1 MSGDNQ
7 IKRIVTG
14 VNTVKNTEAV
24 DTRDRSSGKISSS
37 QSLSPSLDETVALFR
52 RIFSN
57 DGTLRVRIIENTHNT
72 RIRCGLIYV
81 DGMTDRDLIQNG
93 ITKPLMTYEFLDK
106 DLGTPAELMELIRLR
121 IINISDIMVST
132 DLDELIGAIVGGKT
146 VFLLDGYAG
155 ALNINAQGWQTRA
168 IEEPTTDKA
177 VRGPREGF
185 NESLMTNLTLIR
197 RRVQNSDLKFVFTD
211 IGTRSKTQACICY
224 MESLASPDIL
234 KELHRRLA
242 RVQLDHLLDTGYLAE
257 LIRDEP
263 YSPFE
268 MIGSTERPDSVVGKI
283 MEGRI
288 ALLIEGSPFVL
299 TLPYVFVENFQ
310 ASEDYYIGY
319 MFATFNRLLRVMGA
333 FMSISIP
340 ALYVAL
346 VTYSQEMV
354 PTLLLLS
361 IATARLSVPFPTIV
375 EAILML
381 TIFEI
386 LREAG
391 ARIPNSIGQAVSIV
405 GALVLGQAAVDAR
418 IVSAPMVI
426 VVGLTGITTLLNPR
440 LTGPLIVVR
449 ILLLLMSFFFGI
461 YGYFFGLLGLVI
473 HLMSLRSFGV
483 PYMLGVGSIRPQD
496 IKDTAIRAPWWDMYL
511 RPAIIGARNMKRKP
525 PKKPVKRL

>member
-1 MSGDNQ
+1 MTNAGITD
-7 IKRIVTG
+7 
-14 VNTVKNTEAV
+14 
-24 DTRDRSSGKISSS
+24 ISSQPAPEINS
-37 QSLSPSLDETVALFR
+37 CQPLSCSMDDTLALFR
-52 RIFSN
+52 QIFSS
-57 DGTLRVRIIENTHNT
+57 DGTLR
-72 RIRCGLIYV
+72 IRVIQNDHDKDIRFAVVYV
-81 DGMTDRDLIQNG
+81 DGMIDRELIQSG
-93 ITKPLMTYEFLDK
+93 VMRPVMAYAFADGDRKH
-106 DLGTPAELMELIRLR
+106 PAGLMELIRTR
-121 IINISDIMVST
+121 VITISDVTVSEQ
-132 DLDELIGAIVGGKT
+132 LDELIGAVVSGKT

-155 ALNINAQGWQTRA
+155 SLNINAQSWETRS
-168 IEEPTTDKA
+168 IEEPMTEKA
-177 VRGPREGF
+177 VRGPRDGF
-185 NESLMTNLTLIR
+185 NESLLTNLTLIR

-211 IGTRSKTQACICY
+211 IGTRTKTQTCICY

-234 KELHRRLA
+234 KELQGRLA
-242 RVQLDHLLDTGYLAE
+242 RVEIDHLLDTGYLAE

-288 ALLIEGSPFVL
+288 AVLINGSPFAL
-299 TLPYVFVENFQ
+299 TLPYVFAENFQ
-310 ASEDYYIGY
+310 ASEDYYINY
-319 MFATFNRLLRVMGA
+319 YFATFNRLLRILGA
-333 FMSISIP
+333 LLSISIP
-340 ALYVAL
+340 SVYLAL

-361 IATARLSVPFPTIV
+361 ITTARMSVPFPTVV
-375 EAILML
+375 EAVLML

-440 LTGPLIVVR
+440 LTGPLIIVR
-449 ILLLLMSFFFGI
+449 MILLLSAFLFGI
-461 YGYFFGLLGLVI
+461 FGYFFGLLGLLI

-483 PYMLGVGSIRPQD
+483 PYMLGVGSVRPQD
-496 IKDTAIRAPWWDMYL
+496 IKDTAVRAPWWDMYL
-511 RPAIIGARNMKRKP
+511 RPAVIGARNMKRKVP
-525 PKKPVKRL
+525 QRKRGGR

>member
-1 MSGDNQ
+1 MTDNSEHSALK
-7 IKRIVTG
+7 IDSSRPLSCSMD
-14 VNTVKNTEAV
+14 
-24 DTRDRSSGKISSS
+24 DT
-37 QSLSPSLDETVALFR
+37 LALFR
-52 RIFSN
+52 QIFNN
-57 DGTLRVRIIENTHNT
+57 DGTLRIRVIENAHD
-72 RIRCGLIYV
+72 RHIRCAMVYV
-81 DGMTDRDLIQNG
+81 DGMIDRELIQTG
-93 ITKPLMTYEFLDK
+93 VMKPFMEYEFTD
-106 DLGTPAELMELIRLR
+106 GTAGHPDRLMELIRTR
-121 IINISDIMVST
+121 IITISDVTVSEQ
-132 DLDELIGAIVGGKT
+132 LDELISAVVGGKT

-155 ALNINAQGWQTRA
+155 SLNINAQSWETRS
-168 IEEPTTDKA
+168 IEEPMTEKA
-177 VRGPREGF
+177 VRGPRDGF
-185 NESLMTNLTLIR
+185 NESLLTNLTLIR

-211 IGTRSKTQACICY
+211 IGTRTKTQTCICY

-234 KELHRRLA
+234 KELQGRLD
-242 RVQLDHLLDTGYLAE
+242 RVEIDHLLDTGYLAE

-288 ALLIEGSPFVL
+288 AVLIEGSPFAL

-310 ASEDYYIGY
+310 ASEDYYINY
-319 MFATFNRLLRVMGA
+319 YYATFNRLLRVLGA
-333 FMSISIP
+333 LLSISIP
-340 ALYVAL
+340 AVYLAL

-361 IATARLSVPFPTIV
+361 IATARLSVPFPTVV
-375 EAILML
+375 EAVIML

-440 LTGPLIVVR
+440 LTGPLIIVR
-449 ILLLLMSFFFGI
+449 ILLLLSAFVFGI
-461 YGYFFGLLGLVI
+461 FGYFFGLLGLVI

-496 IKDTAIRAPWWDMYL
+496 IKDTAVRAPWWDMYL
-511 RPAIIGARNMKRKP
+511 RPAVIGARNMRRKAPQKRS
-525 PKKPVKRL
+525 RR

>member
-1 MSGDNQ
+1 MNAGITANSEHSAQKIDSSRPMSCSMD
-7 IKRIVTG
+7 
-14 VNTVKNTEAV
+14 
-24 DTRDRSSGKISSS
+24 DT
-37 QSLSPSLDETVALFR
+37 LAWFR
-52 RIFSN
+52 QVFCN
-57 DGTLRVRIIENTHNT
+57 DGTLRIRVIENDHGE
-72 RIRCGLIYV
+72 RIRCAVVYV
-81 DGMTDRDLIQNG
+81 DGMIDRELIQSG
-93 ITKPLMTYEFLDK
+93 VMRPVMAYEFTDG
-106 DLGTPAELMELIRLR
+106 DMGNPARLMELVRTRVIT
-121 IINISDIMVST
+121 ISDVTVSEQ
-132 DLDELIGAIVGGKT
+132 LDELIGAVVSGKT

-155 ALNINAQGWQTRA
+155 SLTINAQSWETRS
-168 IEEPTTDKA
+168 IEEPMTEKA
-177 VRGPREGF
+177 VRGPRDGF
-185 NESLMTNLTLIR
+185 NESLLTNLTLIR

-211 IGTRSKTQACICY
+211 IGTRTKTQTCICY

-234 KELHRRLA
+234 KELQGRLA
-242 RVQLDHLLDTGYLAE
+242 RVEIDHLLDTGYLAE

-283 MEGRI
+283 MEGRF
-288 ALLIEGSPFVL
+288 AVLIEGSPFAL

-310 ASEDYYIGY
+310 ASEDYYISY
-319 MFATFNRLLRVMGA
+319 FFASFNRLLRVLGA
-333 FMSISIP
+333 FLSISIP
-340 ALYVAL
+340 AGYLAL

-361 IATARLSVPFPTIV
+361 IASARMSVPFPTVV
-375 EAILML
+375 EAVLML

-440 LTGPLIVVR
+440 LTGPLIIVR
-449 ILLLLMSFFFGI
+449 MILLLSAFLFGI
-461 YGYFFGLLGLVI
+461 FGYFFGLLGLVI

-511 RPAIIGARNMKRKP
+511 RPAVIGARNMKRKDSA
-525 PKKPVKRL
+525 KRGRR

>member
-1 MSGDNQ
+1 M
-7 IKRIVTG
+7 
-14 VNTVKNTEAV
+14 KNTEAV
-24 DTRDRSSGKISSS
+24 EQKDPATGKASYL
-37 QSLSPSLDETVALFR
+37 QPLSPSLDKTIALFR
-52 RIFSN
+52 GIFRN
-57 DGTLRVRIIENTHNT
+57 DGTLRVRVIENTNRT
-72 RIRCGLIYV
+72 EVRCGLIYV
-81 DGMTDRDLIQNG
+81 DGMIDRDLIQNG
-93 ITKPLMTYEFLDK
+93 ITKPLMTYEFPEENV
-106 DLGTPAELMELIRLR
+106 GNPEELMEIIRLR
-121 IINISDIMVST
+121 IIHISDVMVST
-132 DLDELIGAIVGGKT
+132 DFEELIAAVVAGKT

-155 ALNINAQGWQTRA
+155 ALNINAQGWETRS
-168 IEEPTTDKA
+168 IEEPTTEKA

-185 NESLMTNLTLIR
+185 NESLLTNLTLIR
-197 RRVQNSDLKFVFTD
+197 RRVQNADLKFVFRD
-211 IGTRSKTQACICY
+211 VGTRSKTHICLCY

-234 KELHRRLA
+234 KELEGRLD
-242 RVQLDHLLDTGYLAE
+242 RVEIDHLLDTGYLAE

-288 ALLIEGSPFVL
+288 ALLMEGSPFAL

-310 ASEDYYIGY
+310 ASEDYYINF
-319 MFATFNRLLRVMGA
+319 MFATFNRLLRVLGA

-340 ALYVAL
+340 AVYVAL
-346 VTYSQEMV
+346 VTFSQEMV

-361 IATARLSVPFPTIV
+361 IAIARFSVPFPTIV
-375 EAILML
+375 EALLML

-440 LTGPLIVVR
+440 LTGPLIVIR
-449 ILLLLMSFFFGI
+449 IALLTVSFFLGL

-496 IKDTAIRAPWWDMYL
+496 VKDTAIRAPWWDMYL
-511 RPAIIGARNMKRKP
+511 RPAIIGARNMKRKSRR
-525 PKKPVKRL
+525 KQAKRL

>member
-1 MSGDNQ
+1 M
-7 IKRIVTG
+7 
-14 VNTVKNTEAV
+14 KNTDAAK
-24 DTRDRSSGKISSS
+24 SGGQDPRKISSS
-37 QSLSPSLDETVALFR
+37 QPLSPSLDETVALFQQV
-52 RIFSN
+52 FSN
-57 DGTLRVRIIENTHNT
+57 DGTLRVRVIENNHGTPV
-72 RIRCGLIYV
+72 RCGLIYV
-81 DGMTDRDLIQNG
+81 DGMIDRDLIQNG
-93 ITKPLMTYEFLDK
+93 ITRPVMTYPFREEDH
-106 DLGTPAELMELIRLR
+106 GSPAKLMEKIRTE
-121 IINISDIMVST
+121 IINISDIMIST
-132 DLDELIGAIVGGKT
+132 ELDELVGAVVGGKT

-155 ALNINAQGWQTRA
+155 ALNINAQGWETRA
-168 IEEPTTDKA
+168 IEEPLTEKA

-185 NESLMTNLTLIR
+185 NESLLVNLTLIR
-197 RRVQNSDLKFVFTD
+197 RRVQNPDLKFVFRD
-211 IGTRSKTQACICY
+211 IGTRSKTQICICY

-234 KELHRRLA
+234 KELEGRLD
-242 RVQLDHLLDTGYLAE
+242 RVEIDHILDSGYLAE

-268 MIGSTERPDSVVGKI
+268 MIGNTERPDSLVGKI

-288 ALLIEGSPFVL
+288 ALLIEGSPFAL

-310 ASEDYYIGY
+310 ASEDYYINFY
-319 MFATFNRLLRVMGA
+319 FASFNRLLRVIGA
-333 FMSISIP
+333 FMSVSIP
-340 ALYVAL
+340 AAYIAL
-346 VTYSQEMV
+346 VTYAQEMV

-361 IATARLSVPFPTIV
+361 IATARLSVPFPTVV
-375 EAILML
+375 EALLML

-391 ARIPNSIGQAVSIV
+391 ARIPTSIGQAVSIV

-440 LTGPLIVVR
+440 LTGPLIIVR
-449 ILLLLMSFFFGI
+449 LGLLISTFFLGI

-473 HLMSLRSFGV
+473 HLMGLRSFGV

-525 PKKPVKRL
+525 PKKPAKRA

>member
-1 MSGDNQ
+1 MS
-7 IKRIVTG
+7 
-14 VNTVKNTEAV
+14 NTKAAESGNPK
-24 DTRDRSSGKISSS
+24 SSVLSSS
-37 QSLSPSLDETVALFR
+37 QPLSPLLDETVALFR
-52 RIFSN
+52 QIFRD
-57 DGTLRVRIIENTHNT
+57 DGTIKVRVIENTHDP
-72 RIRCGLIYV
+72 RIRCGLIYT
-81 DGMTDRDLIQNG
+81 DGMIDQELVQGG
-93 ITKPLMTYEFLDK
+93 IIRPVMTYEF
-106 DLGTPAELMELIRLR
+106 AEEEKRNYAGLMEKIRMQ
-121 IINISDIMVST
+121 IITLSDITVSSR
-132 DLDELIGAIVGGKT
+132 LDELTAAVVGGKV

-155 ALNINAQGWQTRA
+155 ALNVNAQGWMTRA
-168 IEEPTTDKA
+168 IEEPTTEKI

-185 NESLMTNLTLIR
+185 NESLLVNLTLIR
-197 RRVQNSDLKFVFTD
+197 RRVLNSDLKFVFSE
-211 IGTRSKTQACICY
+211 IGTRSKTQTCICY
-224 MESLASPDIL
+224 MESLVSPEIL
-234 KELHRRLA
+234 KELQERLA
-242 RVQLDHLLDTGYLAE
+242 RVEIDHLLDTGYLAE

-263 YSPFE
+263 YSPFD
-268 MIGSTERPDSVVGKI
+268 MIGSTERPDSLVSKI

-288 ALLIEGSPFVL
+288 GLLIEGSPFAL

-310 ASEDYYIGY
+310 SGEDYYINY
-319 MFATFNRLLRVMGA
+319 YFASFNRLLRVVGA

-354 PTLLLLS
+354 PTQLLLS
-361 IATARLSVPFPTIV
+361 IATARMSVPFPTVV
-375 EAILML
+375 EALLML

-391 ARIPNSIGQAVSIV
+391 ARIPTSIGQAVSIV

-440 LTGPLIVVR
+440 LTGPLIIAR
-449 ILLLLMSFFFGI
+449 LLLLLMTFLLGI

-511 RPAIIGARNMKRKP
+511 RPAIIGVRNRKRKTSG
-525 PKKPVKRL
+525 KPVKRP

>member
-1 MSGDNQ
+1 MTNAGNSENS
-7 IKRIVTG
+7 
-14 VNTVKNTEAV
+14 
-24 DTRDRSSGKISSS
+24 DRSALKIDSS
-37 QSLSPSLDETVALFR
+37 QPLSRSLDETMALFR

-57 DGTLRVRIIENTHNT
+57 DGTLRIRVIENNHNK

-81 DGMTDRDLIQNG
+81 DGMIDRDLIQNG
-93 ITKPLMTYEFLDK
+93 ITKPVMTYEFPEEDGSNP
-106 DLGTPAELMELIRLR
+106 DELMEVIRTR
-121 IINISDIMVST
+121 VINISDIIAST
-132 DLDELIGAIVGGKT
+132 KLDELIGAVVGGKT
-146 VFLLDGYAG
+146 VFVLDGCAG
-155 ALNINAQGWQTRA
+155 ALNINAQGWETRA
-168 IEEPTTDKA
+168 IEEPATEKA
-177 VRGPREGF
+177 IRGPREGF
-185 NESLMTNLTLIR
+185 NESLLTNLTLIR

-211 IGTRSKTQACICY
+211 IGTRSKTQTCICY

-234 KELHRRLA
+234 KELQGRLA
-242 RVQLDHLLDTGYLAE
+242 RVEIDHLLDTGYLAE

-288 ALLIEGSPFVL
+288 AVLIEGSPFAL

-310 ASEDYYIGY
+310 ASEDYYINY
-319 MFATFNRLLRVMGA
+319 TFATFNRLLRVLGA
-333 FMSISIP
+333 FLSISIP
-340 ALYVAL
+340 AVYVAL

-375 EAILML
+375 EAVLML

-391 ARIPNSIGQAVSIV
+391 ARIPTSIGQAVSIV

-440 LTGPLIVVR
+440 LTGPLIIVR
-449 ILLLLMSFFFGI
+449 MLLLLTSFLFGI

-483 PYMLGVGSIRPQD
+483 SYMLGVGSIRPQD

-511 RPAIIGARNMKRKP
+511 RPAVVGARNMRRKQPKRR
-525 PKKPVKRL
+525 VKR

>member
-1 MSGDNQ
+1 VA
-7 IKRIVTG
+7 K
-14 VNTVKNTEAV
+14 TEIPENS
-24 DTRDRSSGKISSS
+24 DRSALKIDSS
-37 QSLSPSLDETVALFR
+37 QPLSRSLDDTIALFR
-52 RIFSN
+52 RIFSS
-57 DGTLRVRIIENTHNT
+57 DGTLRIRVIENAHDK
-72 RIRCGLIYV
+72 RIRCGIIYV
-81 DGMTDRDLIQNG
+81 DGMIDRDLIQNG
-93 ITKPLMTYEFLDK
+93 ITKPIMTYEFTDE
-106 DLGTPAELMELIRLR
+106 DGSNPAELMETIRTR
-121 IINISDIMVST
+121 VINICDIIAST
-132 DLDELIGAIVGGKT
+132 KLDELIGAVVGGKT
-146 VFLLDGYAG
+146 IFFLDGYAG
-155 ALNINAQGWQTRA
+155 ALNINAQGWETRA
-168 IEEPTTDKA
+168 IEEPSTDKA
-177 VRGPREGF
+177 IRGPREGF
-185 NESLMTNLTLIR
+185 NESLLTNLTLIR

-211 IGTRSKTQACICY
+211 IGTRSKTQTCICY
-224 MESLASPDIL
+224 LESLASPDIL
-234 KELHRRLA
+234 KELQGRLA
-242 RVQLDHLLDTGYLAE
+242 RVEIDHLLDTGYLAE

-268 MIGSTERPDSVVGKI
+268 MIGSTERPDSVVSKI

-288 ALLIEGSPFVL
+288 ALLIEGSPFAL

-310 ASEDYYIGY
+310 ASEDYYINY
-319 MFATFNRLLRVMGA
+319 SFATFNRLLRVIGA

-340 ALYVAL
+340 AVYVAL

-375 EAILML
+375 EAFLML

-440 LTGPLIVVR
+440 LTGPLIIVR
-449 ILLLLMSFFFGI
+449 ILLLLASFFFGI

-483 PYMLGVGSIRPQD
+483 SYMLGVGSIRPQD
-496 IKDTAIRAPWWDMYL
+496 IKDTAVRAPWWDMYL
-511 RPAIIGARNMKRKP
+511 RPAVIGARNMRRKQPKRQA
-525 PKKPVKRL
+525 KR

>member
-1 MSGDNQ
+1 MDS
-7 IKRIVTG
+7 
-14 VNTVKNTEAV
+14 EA
-24 DTRDRSSGKISSS
+24 DGKISSS
-37 QSLSPSLDETVALFR
+37 QPLSPSLDDTLALFR
-52 RIFSN
+52 KIFSN
-57 DGTLRVRIIENTHNT
+57 DGTLRIRVIENKHSMP
-72 RIRCGLIYV
+72 IRCGLIYV
-81 DGMTDRDLIQNG
+81 DGMIDRDLIQNG
-93 ITKPLMTYEFLDK
+93 ITKPFMAYGFTEQES
-106 DLGTPAELMELIRLR
+106 GNPAELMEKIRMEV
-121 IINISDIMVST
+121 INISDIMVST
-132 DLDELIGAIVGGKT
+132 KLEELVGAVVSGKT

-155 ALNINAQGWQTRA
+155 ALNINAQGWETRA
-168 IEEPTTDKA
+168 IEEPTTEKA

-185 NESLMTNLTLIR
+185 TESLLVNLTLIR

-211 IGTRSKTQACICY
+211 IGTRTKTQTCICY
-224 MESLASPDIL
+224 MEGLASPDIL
-234 KELHRRLA
+234 KELYSRLE
-242 RVQLDHLLDTGYLAE
+242 RVEIDSILDTGYLAE

-268 MIGSTERPDSVVGKI
+268 TIGNTERPDALVSKI

-288 ALLIEGSPFVL
+288 AVLIEGTPFAL

-310 ASEDYYIGY
+310 ASEDYYINY
-319 MFATFNRLLRVMGA
+319 YFASFNRLLRVLGA

-340 ALYVAL
+340 AGYVAL
-346 VTYSQEMV
+346 VTYAQEMV

-361 IATARLSVPFPTIV
+361 IATARLSVPFPTVV
-375 EAILML
+375 EALLML
-381 TIFEI
+381 TIFEV

-391 ARIPNSIGQAVSIV
+391 ARIPTSIGQAVSIV

-440 LTGPLIVVR
+440 LTGPLIIVR
-449 ILLLLMSFFFGI
+449 LGLLFLSFFLGI

-511 RPAIIGARNMKRKP
+511 RPAMIGARNMKRKP
-525 PKKPVKRL
+525 SNKRVKRL

>member
-1 MSGDNQ
+1 MKSKDAEMN
-7 IKRIVTG
+7 
-14 VNTVKNTEAV
+14 NES
-24 DTRDRSSGKISSS
+24 DGKISSF
-37 QSLSPSLDETVALFR
+37 QPLSPSLDDTVALFR
-52 RIFSN
+52 KIFSN
-57 DGTLRVRIIENTHNT
+57 DGTLRIRVIENKFGLPV
-72 RIRCGLIYV
+72 RCGLIYV
-81 DGMTDRDLIQNG
+81 DGMIDRDLIQNG
-93 ITKPLMTYEFLDK
+93 ITKPVMTYPFTEEESRN
-106 DLGTPAELMELIRLR
+106 PVELMEKFRTE
-121 IINISDIMVST
+121 IINISDIMVSAE
-132 DLDELIGAIVGGKT
+132 LDELVGAVVSGKT

-155 ALNINAQGWQTRA
+155 ALNINAQGWETRA
-168 IEEPTTDKA
+168 IEEPTTEKA

-185 NESLMTNLTLIR
+185 TESLLVNLTLIR

-234 KELHRRLA
+234 KELYGRLE
-242 RVQLDHLLDTGYLAE
+242 RVQIDHVLDTGYLAE

-268 MIGSTERPDSVVGKI
+268 TIGNTERPDALVSKI

-288 ALLIEGSPFVL
+288 ALLIEGTPFAL

-310 ASEDYYIGY
+310 ASEDYYINY
-319 MFATFNRLLRVMGA
+319 YFASFNRLLRVLGA
-333 FMSISIP
+333 FLSMSIP
-340 ALYVAL
+340 AGYVAL
-346 VTYSQEMV
+346 VTYAQEMV

-361 IATARLSVPFPTIV
+361 IATARLSVPFPTVV
-375 EAILML
+375 EAVIML
-381 TIFEI
+381 TIFEV

-391 ARIPNSIGQAVSIV
+391 ARIPTSIGQAVSIV

-440 LTGPLIVVR
+440 LTGPLIIVR
-449 ILLLLMSFFFGI
+449 MGLLIITFFLGI

-496 IKDTAIRAPWWDMYL
+496 IKDTAVRAPWWDMYL
-511 RPAIIGARNMKRKP
+511 RPAMIGARNMKRKP
-525 PKKPVKRL
+525 SKKTAKRS

>member
-1 MSGDNQ
+1 MKSEDAA
-7 IKRIVTG
+7 IDS
-14 VNTVKNTEAV
+14 EA
-24 DTRDRSSGKISSS
+24 DGKISSS
-37 QSLSPSLDETVALFR
+37 QPLSPSLDDTLALFR
-52 RIFSN
+52 KIFSN
-57 DGTLRVRIIENTHNT
+57 DGTLRIRVIENKHSLP
-72 RIRCGLIYV
+72 IRCGLIYV
-81 DGMTDRDLIQNG
+81 DGMIDRDLIQNG
-93 ITKPLMTYEFLDK
+93 ITKPFMAYGFTEQES
-106 DLGTPAELMELIRLR
+106 GNPAELMEKIRMEV
-121 IINISDIMVST
+121 INISDIMVST
-132 DLDELIGAIVGGKT
+132 KLEELVGAVVSGKT

-168 IEEPTTDKA
+168 IEEPTTEKA

-185 NESLMTNLTLIR
+185 TESLLVNLTLIR

-211 IGTRSKTQACICY
+211 IGTRTKTQTCICY

-234 KELHRRLA
+234 KEVYNRLE
-242 RVQLDHLLDTGYLAE
+242 RVEIDHMLDTGYLAE

-268 MIGSTERPDSVVGKI
+268 TIGNTERPDALVSKI

-288 ALLIEGSPFVL
+288 AVLIEGTPFAL

-310 ASEDYYIGY
+310 ASEDYYINY
-319 MFATFNRLLRVMGA
+319 YFASFNRLLRVLGA

-340 ALYVAL
+340 AGYVAL
-346 VTYSQEMV
+346 VTYAQEMV

-361 IATARLSVPFPTIV
+361 IATARLSVPFPTVV
-375 EAILML
+375 EALLML
-381 TIFEI
+381 TIFEV

-391 ARIPNSIGQAVSIV
+391 ARIPTSIGQAVSIV

-440 LTGPLIVVR
+440 LTGPLIIVR
-449 ILLLLMSFFFGI
+449 LGLLFLSFFLGI

-496 IKDTAIRAPWWDMYL
+496 IKDTAVRAPWWDMYL
-511 RPAIIGARNMKRKP
+511 RPAMIGARNMKRKP
-525 PKKPVKRL
+525 SNKRAKRS

>member
-1 MSGDNQ
+1 MHNTDAAGNGSSKVSGL
-7 IKRIVTG
+7 
-14 VNTVKNTEAV
+14 
-24 DTRDRSSGKISSS
+24 
-37 QSLSPSLDETVALFR
+37 SLSRPLNTSLDETLALVRGIFR
-52 RIFSN
+52 N
-57 DGTLRVRIIENTHNT
+57 DGTLKVRFIENTHDM

-81 DGMTDRDLIQNG
+81 EGMIDQELVQNG
-93 ITKPLMTYEFLDK
+93 VIGPVMAWEFKEEEKLDC
-106 DLGTPAELMELIRLR
+106 TVLMEKIRKQ
-121 IINISDIMVST
+121 IITVSEVT
-132 DLDELIGAIVGGKT
+132 HTSSLTELVTAIVGGQA

-155 ALNINAQGWQTRA
+155 ALQVSVQGWETRA
-168 IEEPTTDKA
+168 IEEPTTEKT

-185 NESLMTNLTLIR
+185 NESLLVNLTLIR
-197 RRVQNSDLKFVFTD
+197 RRVLNPDLKFVFSE
-211 IGTRSKTQACICY
+211 IGTRSKTQTCICY

-234 KELHRRLA
+234 KELQERLG
-242 RVQLDHLLDTGYLAE
+242 RVDIDHLLDTGYLAE
-257 LIRDEP
+257 LVRDEP
-263 YSPFE
+263 YSPFD
-268 MIGSTERPDSVVGKI
+268 MIGSTERPDSVVSKL

-288 ALLIEGSPFVL
+288 AVLIEGTPFAL

-310 ASEDYYIGY
+310 SGEDYYINY
-319 MFATFNRLLRVMGA
+319 YFASFNRLLRVLGA
-333 FMSISIP
+333 LMSISIP

-361 IATARLSVPFPTIV
+361 IATARMSVPFPTVV
-375 EAILML
+375 EALLML

-391 ARIPNSIGQAVSIV
+391 ARIPASIGQAVSIV

-440 LTGPLIVVR
+440 LTGPLIIVR
-449 ILLLLMSFFFGI
+449 LLLLVITFFLGL

-511 RPAIIGARNMKRKP
+511 RPAIIGVRNMRRKP
-525 PKKPVKRL
+525 ARKPVKRP

>member
-1 MSGDNQ
+1 MKSEDAA
-7 IKRIVTG
+7 IDS
-14 VNTVKNTEAV
+14 EA
-24 DTRDRSSGKISSS
+24 DGKISSS
-37 QSLSPSLDETVALFR
+37 QPLSPSLDDTLALFR
-52 RIFSN
+52 KIFSN
-57 DGTLRVRIIENTHNT
+57 DGTLRIRVIENKHSMP
-72 RIRCGLIYV
+72 IRCGLIYV
-81 DGMTDRDLIQNG
+81 DGMIDRDLIQNG
-93 ITKPLMTYEFLDK
+93 ITKPFMAYGFTEQES
-106 DLGTPAELMELIRLR
+106 GNPAELMEKIRMEV
-121 IINISDIMVST
+121 INISDIMVST
-132 DLDELIGAIVGGKT
+132 KLEELVGAVVSGKT

-155 ALNINAQGWQTRA
+155 ALNINAQGWETRA
-168 IEEPTTDKA
+168 IEEPTTEKA

-185 NESLMTNLTLIR
+185 TESLLVNLTLIR

-211 IGTRSKTQACICY
+211 IGTRTKTQTCICY
-224 MESLASPDIL
+224 MEGLASPDIL
-234 KELHRRLA
+234 KELYSRLE
-242 RVQLDHLLDTGYLAE
+242 RVEIDSILDTGYLAE

-268 MIGSTERPDSVVGKI
+268 TIGNTERPDALVSKI

-288 ALLIEGSPFVL
+288 AVLIEGTPFAL

-310 ASEDYYIGY
+310 ASEDYYINY
-319 MFATFNRLLRVMGA
+319 YFASFNRLLRVLGA

-340 ALYVAL
+340 AGYVAL
-346 VTYSQEMV
+346 VTYAQEMV

-361 IATARLSVPFPTIV
+361 IATARLSVPFPTVV
-375 EAILML
+375 EALLML
-381 TIFEI
+381 TIFEV

-391 ARIPNSIGQAVSIV
+391 ARIPTSIGQAVSIV

-440 LTGPLIVVR
+440 LTGPLIIVR
-449 ILLLLMSFFFGI
+449 LGLLFLSFFLGI

-511 RPAIIGARNMKRKP
+511 RPAMIGARNMKRKP
-525 PKKPVKRL
+525 SNKRVKRL

>member
-1 MSGDNQ
+1 M
-7 IKRIVTG
+7 T
-14 VNTVKNTEAV
+14 NTKVAENS
-24 DTRDRSSGKISSS
+24 DRSVGKIDSS
-37 QSLSPSLDETVALFR
+37 QPLSESLDETMNLFR

-57 DGTLRVRIIENTHNT
+57 DGTLRIRLIENSHDK

-81 DGMTDRDLIQNG
+81 DGMIDRDLIQNG
-93 ITKPLMTYEFLDK
+93 ITRPVLSYEFSEK
-106 DLGTPAELMELIRLR
+106 DGSNPAELMETLR
-121 IINISDIMVST
+121 TRVINVSDVMASEK
-132 DLDELIGAIVGGKT
+132 LEELIAAVVAGKT
-146 VFLLDGYAG
+146 LLLLDGYAG
-155 ALNINAQGWQTRA
+155 ALNINAQGWQIRA
-168 IEEPTTDKA
+168 VEEPMTEKTI
-177 VRGPREGF
+177 RGPREGF
-185 NESLMTNLTLIR
+185 NESLLTNLTLIR
-197 RRVQNSDLKFVFTD
+197 RRVQNSDLKFSFCQ
-211 IGTRSKTQACICY
+211 IGTRSKTQTCICY

-234 KELHRRLA
+234 KELQGRLS
-242 RVQLDHLLDTGYLAE
+242 RVEIDTILDTGYLAE

-268 MIGSTERPDSVVGKI
+268 LIGSTERPDSVVGKI

-288 ALLIEGSPFVL
+288 ALLIEGSPFAL

-310 ASEDYYIGY
+310 ASEDYYLNY
-319 MFATFNRLLRVMGA
+319 SFATFNRLLRVIGA
-333 FMSISIP
+333 FMSMSIP
-340 ALYVAL
+340 AFYVAL

-361 IATARLSVPFPTIV
+361 IATARVAVPFPTVV
-375 EAILML
+375 EALLML

-426 VVGLTGITTLLNPR
+426 VVGLTGITTLLNAR
-440 LTGPLIVVR
+440 LTGPLIIVR
-449 ILLLLMSFFFGI
+449 LLLLVVSFFFGL

-483 PYMLGVGSIRPQD
+483 PYMLSVSSIRPQD
-496 IKDTAIRAPWWDMYL
+496 IKDTAIRAPWWDMYM
-511 RPAIIGARNMKRKP
+511 RPAVIGARNMKRKP
-525 PKKPVKRL
+525 LKKQAKRP

>member
-1 MSGDNQ
+1 MTKAG
-7 IKRIVTG
+7 I
-14 VNTVKNTEAV
+14 TENSEHSAP
-24 DTRDRSSGKISSS
+24 KIDSS
-37 QSLSPSLDETVALFR
+37 QPLSRTMEDTLALFR
-52 RIFSN
+52 KIFRN
-57 DGTLRVRIIENTHNT
+57 DGTLRIRVIENEQDK
-72 RIRCGLIYV
+72 RIRCAVVYV
-81 DGMTDRDLIQNG
+81 DGMIDRELIQNG
-93 ITKPLMTYEFLDK
+93 VMRPVMTYEFPDG
-106 DLGTPAELMELIRLR
+106 DRENPESLMEQIRTR
-121 IINISDIMVST
+121 VINISDVMVSVK
-132 DLDELIGAIVGGKT
+132 LDELIGAVVGGKT

-155 ALNINAQGWQTRA
+155 SLNINAQSWETRS
-168 IEEPTTDKA
+168 IEEPMTEKA
-177 VRGPREGF
+177 VRGPRDGF
-185 NESLMTNLTLIR
+185 NESLLTNLTLIR

-211 IGTRSKTQACICY
+211 IGTRTKTQTCICY
-224 MESLASPDIL
+224 MEGLASPDIL
-234 KELHRRLA
+234 KELQGRLA
-242 RVQLDHLLDTGYLAE
+242 RVEIDHLLDTGYLAE

-288 ALLIEGSPFVL
+288 AVLIDGSPFAL

-310 ASEDYYIGY
+310 ASEDYYISY
-319 MFATFNRLLRVMGA
+319 FFATFNRLLRVLGA
-333 FMSISIP
+333 FLSISIP
-340 ALYVAL
+340 AVYLAL

-361 IATARLSVPFPTIV
+361 IAAARLSVPFPTVV
-375 EAILML
+375 EAVLML

-440 LTGPLIVVR
+440 LTGPLIIVR
-449 ILLLLMSFFFGI
+449 IILLLSAFMFGLF
-461 YGYFFGLLGLVI
+461 GYFFGLLGLVI

-496 IKDTAIRAPWWDMYL
+496 IKDTAVRAPWWDMYL
-511 RPAIIGARNMKRKP
+511 RPAVIGARNMKRKASQQ
-525 PKKPVKRL
+525 KGGRR